1 MKKTL
6 IIISLITSISL
17 AVDVEKLPVLSLNQD
32 TLSFGQVINVN
43 QPTFIYL
50 WATWCHVCRKEM
62 PKMIDFFQEQ
72 TDVNIIPIAYTDT
85 PDKVNEFLSEN
96 DYNLNTFID
105 YTGEIFKEFEAKATP
120 TVVILDQNNRM
131 VFNGYKS
138 IRTYKKILKRLNVK

>member
-50 WATWCHVCRKEM
+50 WATWCRVCRKEM